1 MDYKKDVAP
10 DNGGEENQ
18 DEDDGKGG
26 NHGNTGL
33 PYGLCKKYGI
43 DLPEH
48 ATPRMAWNALKERKG
63 VFPPW
68 TKKGQSSGVY
78 SEEENKTRLPISDN
92 IEDYSTNVKTTSKT
106 TEWQK
111 KSVANAIGKV
121 NEMVPLESLSKIDL
135 TSRATKFLACA
146 CGGSLT
152 VTTNFLRNAQLNPN
166 DQYEKAVLRFKKNN
180 QSKKERY
187 LQFAQEAKEES
198 TKALYRQYADE
209 AVKFD
214 RWTVAYE
221 NDGLSTSIYHELG
234 HVVADQYFGMLN
246 GKRFLVDGKA
256 KISPERGQEI
266 IRQAYRECK
275 TNGEIYKISKYGA
288 ENVHEFFAE
297 SFAMYIAEEEELP
310 STVARMFKELKL

>member
-1 MDYKKDVAP
+1 MKDNFKIIWREIMKLKK
-10 DNGGEENQ
+10 N
-18 DEDDGKGG
+18 
-26 NHGNTGL
+26 L
-33 PYGLCKKYGI
+33 KYG
-43 DLPEH
+43 
-48 ATPRMAWNALKERKG
+48 ASALALALLL
-63 VFPPW
+63 
-68 TKKGQSSGVY
+68 SACSG
-78 SEEENKTRLPISDN
+78 DN
-92 IEDYSTNVKTTSKT
+92 
-106 TEWQK
+106 
-111 KSVANAIGKV
+111 
-121 NEMVPLESLSKIDL
+121 
-135 TSRATKFLACA
+135 
-146 CGGSLT
+146 
-152 VTTNFLRNAQLNPN
+152 
-166 DQYEKAVLRFKKNN
+166 
-180 QSKKERY
+180 
-187 LQFAQEAKEES
+187 AQEAKEES
-198 TKALYRQYADE
+198 TKALYRQYAEE

-275 TNGEIYKISKYGA
+275 SNGEIYKISKYGA